1 MSLQPNAREVAM
13 EILTKV
19 EQQQAY
25 SNLLLHQTLQRLKLE
40 RVEAALATEIVYG
53 TIQRRNTI
61 NYFLSR
67 YLPKG
72 LAKLEPWVRSLLQ
85 LSFYQLYYLDRI
97 PMHAVVNEAV
107 NIAKRKSHKGISGM
121 INGVLRN
128 VIRTSERGELV
139 LPKGLSPL
147 ARISLAESHPEWMV
161 ARWIKQFGEQITEQI
176 CKANNRAPH
185 ISVRVNTI
193 KNHRDELIRQ
203 MIEQEFQVS
212 PSPLSIHGILVQQS
226 GNMAHTDW
234 FTEGKLSIQD
244 ESSML
249 VAAAVDPRPGMNV
262 LDCCAAPGGKTT
274 HMAELMNN
282 QGKVYA
288 NDIHPHKQ
296 KLIEEQAKRLHL
308 NCIETIANDAKYLSN
323 ELKSMTFDRIL
334 VDAPCSGLGVIRRKP
349 DLKWV
354 KEEKEIGK
362 LPELQLEI
370 LSSAAQLLHPDGV
383 LVYSTC
389 TLECEENQEV
399 VKAFLGQHPQFELDP
414 SINSILPKDY
424 DFHQERQIGPVDG
437 STGMVRILPHEYE
450 SDGFF
455 IAKFKI
461 K

>member
-1 MSLQPNAREVAM
+1 MKQQPNAREVAM
-13 EILTKV
+13 DILTKV

-61 NYFLSR
+61 NFFLSR
-67 YLPKG
+67 FLPKG
-72 LAKLEPWVRSLLQ
+72 LAKLDPWVRSLLQ

-107 NIAKRKSHKGISGM
+107 NIAKRKGHKGISGM

-128 VIRTSERGELV
+128 VLRTFEKGELV
-139 LPKGLSPL
+139 LPEGLSSL
-147 ARISLAESHPEWMV
+147 TRISLAESHPEWMV
-161 ARWIKQFGEQITEQI
+161 ARWIKQFGEQNTERI
-176 CKANNRAPH
+176 CKANNRTPH

-193 KNHRDELIRQ
+193 KAYRDELMRQ
-203 MIEQEFQVS
+203 MGEQELEVR
-212 PSPLSIHGILVQQS
+212 PSLLSIHGILVEQS
-226 GNMAHTDW
+226 GNMANTAW
-234 FTEGKLSIQD
+234 FTDGKLSIQD

-296 KLIEEQAKRLHL
+296 KLIDEQAKRLGL
-308 NCIETIANDAKYLSN
+308 NCIETIVNDAKYLSN

-354 KEEKEIGK
+354 KEEKEIEN
-362 LPELQLEI
+362 LPKLQLEI
-370 LSSAAQLLHPDGV
+370 LSSVAQLLHPDGV

-389 TLECEENQEV
+389 TMEREENQEV
-399 VKAFLGQHPQFELDP
+399 VETFLKQHPQFELDP
-414 SINSILPKDY
+414 SIRSILPKHY
-424 DFHQERQIGPVDG
+424 DDQKARQVEPVDEPL
-437 STGMVRILPHEYE
+437 GMVSILPHEYE

-455 IAKFKI
+455 IAKFKM